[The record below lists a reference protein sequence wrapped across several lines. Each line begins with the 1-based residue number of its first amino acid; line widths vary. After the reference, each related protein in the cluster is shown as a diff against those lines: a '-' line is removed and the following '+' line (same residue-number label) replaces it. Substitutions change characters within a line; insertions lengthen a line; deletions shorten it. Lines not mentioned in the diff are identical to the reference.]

1 MSSSSKS
8 FEHKELDHRDS
19 ADNQTESNSEPSDC
33 DSNPSSRETTPTR
46 NLAQKVNP
54 LQRKQE
60 GGRVRKLVER
70 FSDSDTT
77 EGSVPV
83 TRRKKSNS
91 QEHK

>member
-8 FEHKELDHRDS
+8 FEPKELDPRES

-33 DSNPSSRETTPTR
+33 DSNPSSRETTPTSSRETTPTR
-46 NLAQKVNP
+46 NLAPKNP

-60 GGRVRKLVER
+60 GGRVKKLVER

-77 EGSVPV
+77 EG
-83 TRRKKSNS
+83 
-91 QEHK
+91 

>member
-8 FEHKELDHRDS
+8 VDDPKELDPRES

-33 DSNPSSRETTPTR
+33 DSNPSSRETTPTSSRETTPTR
-46 NLAQKVNP
+46 NLAPKVNP

-77 EGSVPV
+77 EG
-83 TRRKKSNS
+83 
-91 QEHK
+91 

>member
-8 FEHKELDHRDS
+8 LGDPKELDPRES

-46 NLAQKVNP
+46 NLAPKVNP

-60 GGRVRKLVER
+60 GGRV
-70 FSDSDTT
+70 
-77 EGSVPV
+77 
-83 TRRKKSNS
+83 
-91 QEHK
+91 